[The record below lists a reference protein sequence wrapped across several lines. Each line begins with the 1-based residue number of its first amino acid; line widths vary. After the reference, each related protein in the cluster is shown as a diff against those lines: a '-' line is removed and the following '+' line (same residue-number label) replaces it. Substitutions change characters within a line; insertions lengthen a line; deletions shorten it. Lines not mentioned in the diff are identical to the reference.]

1 MNQIKISGLTIVRNA
16 ISNGYLI
23 AEVLDTLV
31 AISDEVIV
39 CDGFSTDGTFEYLS
53 TRGDIKL
60 YQDVW
65 NLQSNDGHEF
75 ANITNKGMSRCTGDY
90 IFYLQA
96 DELIHEDQYENLRK
110 LILSNEYNS
119 ISCKF
124 HHIRYSFDH
133 SLVEGYEL
141 HPSATRASRVV
152 RNKDIYSSTD
162 GFNFDGSIHP
172 QYNSNINIYHYGY
185 IFLENILAK
194 MINHSDNFYIN
205 APNYANRKKLS
216 YEYLERVKAG
226 ESFNLLELQKI
237 LEPHFVLNEH
247 GLQIPEC
254 MKRLQLASKYT
265 LPTEKERNQIKSR
278 LNNKKNN
285 KKKQYFFDLDGTL
298 CFTPASRDY
307 ARAIPIIK
315 MIEDVNRLY
324 DDGFTIT
331 IYTARGLSSGVDHHD
346 LNIKQL
352 SEWGVKFHH
361 LIDKEKP
368 PYDILVDDKA
378 FNTMAWRALRNIKLT
393 GFVAS
398 CFDLLHAGHCLYLE
412 DAKSKCDYLIAALHS
427 DPTIDRTDKNKP
439 VQTLEERRIQ
449 LRACKYIDEIIEY
462 DTEADLIKI
471 LESLKPDVRFVGSD
485 TDPTTATGVEHCKSV
500 YVHDRSHGYSS
511 SELRHRIKT
520 T

>member
-1 MNQIKISGLTIVRNA
+1 MKISGLTIVRNA
-16 ISNGYLI
+16 IANGYLI
-23 AEVLDTLV
+23 AEVIDTLV

-65 NLQSNDGHEF
+65 DLQSSNGFEF

-96 DELIHEDQYENLRK
+96 DELIHEDQYEDLRK

-133 SLVEGYEL
+133 SLVEGYDL

-152 RNKDIYSSTD
+152 RNKDIYSSSD

-172 QYNSNINIYHYGY
+172 QYDSNINIYHYGY

-194 MINHSDNFYIN
+194 MINHSDNFYLN
-205 APNYANRKKLS
+205 APNYANRKRLS
-216 YEYLERVKAG
+216 HEYLERVKAG
-226 ESFNLLELQKI
+226 ESFNLLQLQKI
-237 LEPHFVLNEH
+237 LEPNYTLNEH

-254 MKRLQLASKYT
+254 MKRLQLANRYT
-265 LPTEKERNQIKSR
+265 LPTEEERNQIKLR
-278 LNNKKNN
+278 LNN
-285 KKKQYFFDLDGTL
+285 KKKQYFFDLDETL
-298 CFTPASRDY
+298 CLTPVSRDY
-307 ARAIPIIK
+307 TKAVPMIK

-331 IYTARGLSSGVDHHD
+331 IYTARGSSSDIDYHD

-361 LIDKEKP
+361 LIDKGKP
-368 PYDILVDDKA
+368 SYDVLVDDKA
-378 FNTMAWRALRNIKLT
+378 FNTTAWRALRNIKLT

-398 CFDLLHAGHCLYLE
+398 SFDLLHAGHCLYLE

-427 DPTIDRTDKNKP
+427 DPTIDRQDKNKP
-439 VQTLEERRIQ
+439 IQSVDERLIQ
-449 LRACKYIDEIIEY
+449 LRSCKYVDEIIQY
-462 DTEADLIKI
+462 DTEKDLEVI
-471 LESLKPDVRFVGSD
+471 LESIKPDIRFVGSD
-485 TDPTTATGVEHCKSV
+485 TDCSNIAGLEYCKTI
-500 YVHDRSHGYSS
+500 YIHDRSHGYST
-511 SELRHRIKT
+511 SELRGRVLNAIH
-520 T
+520 